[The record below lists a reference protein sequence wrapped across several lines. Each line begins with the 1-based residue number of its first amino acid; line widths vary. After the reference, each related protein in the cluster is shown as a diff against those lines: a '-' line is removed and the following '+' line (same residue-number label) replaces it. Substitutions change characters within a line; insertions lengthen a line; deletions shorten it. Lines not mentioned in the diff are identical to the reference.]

1 MMVERFTRRSLL
13 AGLGA
18 LSALV
23 LGAQAFRR
31 ASATSAEDEFY
42 ELDGWLLSGSDLEMV
57 ADIQQR

>member
-13 AGLGA
+13 AGLAA
-18 LSALV
+18 LSALL
-23 LGAQAFRR
+23 LGIQAFRQ
-31 ASATSAEDEFY
+31 ASPKAAAGELY